1 MRLAGPA
8 VAEVTTLNKAKRYR
22 VARNPIHGYVVNRG
36 TYIVYH
42 VVHDF
47 GGWPRSVDSGSH
59 SELQRLY

>member
-1 MRLAGPA
+1 MGLDETKLQR
-8 VAEVTTLNKAKRYR
+8 LNKAKRYR
-22 VARNPIHGYVVNRG
+22 VAQNPIHGYVVNQE